1 MRTIIGL
8 DLGKFNSAACTFLTG
23 DGEVRFQSL
32 PTKIAALQQ
41 LFERERPDL
50 VVFEACAQAG
60 FTADLCRELGLKF
73 LVANT
78 NGEAWKWKNVKR
90 KTDRDDALKLAR
102 LAYLGELPTVELPE
116 TGTRQ
121 RRAFLNFRQLLV
133 SQRVQLQNHLRS
145 VLVAQGLEAPRG
157 HYAWTAAGLAFF
169 DGLARA
175 PQECAADELWRS
187 QLYVALALYRSV
199 VAQLNGVEAKLDAL
213 VRDDAPSQRLLSVP
227 GVGPRTAETI
237 AAYVDRPQRFQNSRQ
252 VSAYAGLV
260 PRQYQSGQTDRRG
273 RITRRGPRL
282 LRKMLVEAAWVM
294 LRYNEWA
301 RRIVQRISKGQRTRK
316 RQAVVALARKLL
328 VRCWALLRHET
339 TWREPVPL
347 AGA

>member
-1 MRTIIGL
+1 MTTIIGL

-32 PTKIAALQQ
+32 PTKIAALRQ

-116 TGTRQ
+116 TATRQ

-157 HYAWTAAGLAFF
+157 HHAWTAAGLAFF
-169 DGLARA
+169 DGLART
-175 PQECAADELWRS
+175 PYECAADELWRG
-187 QLYVALALYRSV
+187 QLYVSLVLYLSV
-199 VAQLNGVEAKLDAL
+199 VVQLNGVEAKLDAL
-213 VRDDAPSQRLLSVP
+213 VRDDAPS
-227 GVGPRTAETI
+227 
-237 AAYVDRPQRFQNSRQ
+237 
-252 VSAYAGLV
+252 
-260 PRQYQSGQTDRRG
+260 
-273 RITRRGPRL
+273 
-282 LRKMLVEAAWVM
+282 
-294 LRYNEWA
+294 
-301 RRIVQRISKGQRTRK
+301 
-316 RQAVVALARKLL
+316 
-328 VRCWALLRHET
+328 
-339 TWREPVPL
+339 
-347 AGA
+347 

>member
-32 PTKIAALQQ
+32 PTNIAALRK
-41 LFERERPDL
+41 LFDRERPDL

-116 TGTRQ
+116 TAVRQ
-121 RRAFLNFRQLLV
+121 RRALLNFRQLLV
-133 SQRVQLQNHLRS
+133 TQRVQLQNHLRA

-157 HYAWTAAGLAFF
+157 HRAWTVAGLAHFEA
-169 DGLARA
+169 LARS
-175 PQECAADELWRS
+175 PQDCAADELWRG
-187 QLYVALALYRSV
+187 QLHVAIGLYRGLV
-199 VAQLNGVEAKLDAL
+199 VQLDHVEAKLDAL
-213 VRDDAPSQRLLSVP
+213 VRDDAASQRLLSVP
-227 GVGPRTAETI
+227 GIGPRTAETI
-237 AAYVDRPQRFQNSRQ
+237 AAYVDRARRFQNARQ

-294 LRYNEWA
+294 LRYNDWA
-301 RRIVQRISKGQRTRK
+301 RQIVQRISKGQRTRK
-316 RQAVVALARKLL
+316 RQALVALARKLL
-328 VRCWALLRHET
+328 VRCWALLRDET

>member
-1 MRTIIGL
+1 MTTIIGL

-32 PTKIAALQQ
+32 PTRIAALRQ
-41 LFERERPDL
+41 LFEREQPDL

-116 TGTRQ
+116 TATRQ

-157 HYAWTAAGLAFF
+157 HHAWTAAGLEGAAYPQATGRSRVGAEALGEMLGAAAAR
-169 DGLARA
+169 DDLARA
-175 PQECAADELWRS
+175 GPAGRHVTKYARKERS
-187 QLYVALALYRSV
+187 EEGSEGCFGSV
-199 VAQLNGVEAKLDAL
+199 VGRGE
-213 VRDDAPSQRLLSVP
+213 
-227 GVGPRTAETI
+227 GPRQLVAKTAFSNGRLTSSARET
-237 AAYVDRPQRFQNSRQ
+237 RPNEG
-252 VSAYAGLV
+252 A
-260 PRQYQSGQTDRRG
+260 
-273 RITRRGPRL
+273 TRRMELVSPGLDPTMNGP
-282 LRKMLVEAAWVM
+282 
-294 LRYNEWA
+294 
-301 RRIVQRISKGQRTRK
+301 
-316 RQAVVALARKLL
+316 
-328 VRCWALLRHET
+328 
-339 TWREPVPL
+339 
-347 AGA
+347 